1 MLNSCVI
8 VGKVLK
14 ETDMKEGEYQLLLE
28 CNRPYRMEEGNVK
41 KDIFTVKMWKGLA
54 EQCKDMCKKGDVLAI
69 RGRLEG
75 KSIKIGDVESYLSY
89 IVAEKISFVLVHG
102 KTNGVA
108 Y

>member
-14 ETDMKEGEYQLLLE
+14 EAEFKDGEYQLLLE

-41 KDIFTVKMWKGLA
+41 TDVFTVMMWKGLA
-54 EQCKDMCKKGDVLAI
+54 EQCKDMCKQGDVLAV

-75 KSIKIGDVESYLSY
+75 RSIKIGDIENYFSC
-89 IVAEKISFVLVHG
+89 IIAEKISFVLVHG
-102 KTNGVA
+102 KTNGIT